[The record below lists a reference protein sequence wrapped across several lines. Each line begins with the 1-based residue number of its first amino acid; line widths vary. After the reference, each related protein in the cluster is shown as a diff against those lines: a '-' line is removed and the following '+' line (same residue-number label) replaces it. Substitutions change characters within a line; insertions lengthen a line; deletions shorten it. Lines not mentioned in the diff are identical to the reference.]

1 MHKQQFDLQHYN
13 MHGLLELINKSTMYL
28 TSYNPVP
35 GLQTRFQKGV
45 RGVSHFHVVSGSL
58 DMKNHRGACPPGGPD
73 LRYGPNPKWP
83 PSAIM
88 KFQLFY
94 FLEYMQ
100 V

>member
-1 MHKQQFDLQHYN
+1 MSLKPGRCLKKVRVANDTYD
-13 MHGLLELINKSTMYL
+13 
-28 TSYNPVP
+28 PVP
-35 GLQTRFQKGV
+35 RLQTRLQKDA
-45 RGVSHFHVVSGSL
+45 RGVSHFHLVSGCL
-58 DMKNHRGACPPGGPD
+58 DMKNHRACLPGGPD

>member
-1 MHKQQFDLQHYN
+1 MAAILDLKKMRIFN
-13 MHGLLELINKSTMYL
+13 ISLSISD
-28 TSYNPVP
+28 PVP
-35 GLQTRFQKGV
+35 RLWTRLQKSDK
-45 RGVSHFHVVSGSL
+45 GVSHFHLVNGSL
-58 DMKNHRGACPPGGPD
+58 DMKNHRGACLPGGPD
-73 LRYGPNPKWP
+73 LRYGSNPKWP